1 MLHNGTTQLFDY
13 WNAVKGNRA
22 APLRAEIAPAAISQI
37 LPSTFI
43 LHRNEDNQMTFRLAG
58 TALCLL
64 FSEELKGKTFDSLL
78 DQDDRNL
85 MRRTLESLQ
94 EQMVAAVFHLEGV
107 SERGRSIQIE
117 LLLLPMLDDEPR
129 ILGCLHTLD
138 MPYWIG
144 AEALMSLTISN
155 LRILDAEKELISLH
169 NRPAISLSQ
178 RKAVHRRAVSDR
190 QFGILQGGAMLGA
203 RQAPRGN
210 TPKQK
215 PNLTVVTG
223 GRS

>member
-13 WNAVKGNRA
+13 WNAVKGNRT
-22 APLRAEIAPAAISQI
+22 APLRSEIAPAAISSI

-43 LHRNEDNQMTFRLAG
+43 LHQDDTGQMVFRLAG

-64 FSEELKGKTFDSLL
+64 FSEELKGKPFDHLL

-85 MRRTLESLQ
+85 MRRTLSSLQ
-94 EQMVAAVFHLEGV
+94 TEMVAVVLQLDGT
-107 SERGRSIQIE
+107 SERGRSVQIE
-117 LLLLPMLDDEPR
+117 ALLLPMMDEEPR
-129 ILGCLHTLD
+129 ILGCLHTMD

-155 LRILDAEKELISLH
+155 LRIIDAGKELISLH
-169 NRPAISLSQ
+169 NRPAVALSQ
-178 RKAVHRRAVSDR
+178 RKAAPQPFQSSSKFAV
-190 QFGILQGGAMLGA
+190 LQGGAMLGA
-203 RQAPRGN
+203 KQAPRVA
-210 TPKQK
+210 TRLQK
-215 PNLTVVTG
+215 PNLVILPG